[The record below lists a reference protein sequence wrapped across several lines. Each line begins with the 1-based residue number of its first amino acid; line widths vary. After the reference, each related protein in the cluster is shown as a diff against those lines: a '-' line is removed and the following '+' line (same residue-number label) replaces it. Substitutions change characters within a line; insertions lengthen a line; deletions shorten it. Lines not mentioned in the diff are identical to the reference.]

1 MAVGER
7 RVDRVEVSR
16 PEVVGSV
23 VDGEVVAINLDTGSY
38 YNIAGV
44 GTDVWTAVEGS
55 ASVEEVTSR
64 LAHRYNA
71 PIDEIAA
78 AVTRFI
84 DELLAEGLI
93 RPAEADGAHAE
104 PAAGDL
110 PSEDQAA
117 FSPPVL
123 EKFTDM
129 EDLLLL
135 DPVHDVTERGWP
147 HVEAD

>member
-1 MAVGER
+1 MTVELG
-7 RVDRVEVSR
+7 VDRFEVSR

-38 YNIAGV
+38 YNIAGA
-44 GTDVWTAVEGS
+44 GTDVWVAVERA
-55 ASVEEVTSR
+55 ASPQEVTAQ
-64 LAHRYNA
+64 LAHRFDM

-78 AVTRFI
+78 EVTRFMQ
-84 DELLAEGLI
+84 ELRVEGLI
-93 RPAEADGAHAE
+93 RPAEADAPRAE

-110 PSEDQAA
+110 PSDGQAP

>member
-1 MAVGER
+1 MAVER
-7 RVDRVEVSR
+7 GVDRFEVSR

-38 YNIAGV
+38 YNIAGA
-44 GTDVWTAVEGS
+44 GTDVWTAVEGTAS
-55 ASVEEVTSR
+55 AEEVTAR
-64 LAHRYNA
+64 LAHRYAA
-71 PIDEIAA
+71 PVDEIAA
-78 AVTRFI
+78 AVTRFME
-84 DELLAEGLI
+84 ELFGEGLI
-93 RPAEADGAHAE
+93 RPAEADGPRPE
-104 PAAGDL
+104 PTAGDL
-110 PSEDQAA
+110 PSNGQTA

-147 HVEAD
+147 HEKPE